1 MDLTVIILTY
11 NEERHIERALS
22 SVSAIASQV
31 FIVDSGSTDR
41 TVEISE
47 KLGAFI
53 FNNKFINQAKQ
64 FEWALENTP
73 ITTGWVMRLDADEII
88 ESDLVEEIKLKLPI
102 LPPSIAGITLNRKH
116 IFMGRW
122 VRHGGRYPLHMLRI
136 WRHGQGRI
144 EDRWMDEHIIIRNGK
159 TTSFN
164 GGFVDHNLSDLT
176 AFIDKHNKYATREAI
191 DVINQKLNLFPRD
204 RVLNI
209 ESASF
214 QAAFKRWAKEHIYNQ
229 LPFSISATF
238 YFLWRYIFQLGFL
251 DGCPG
256 LIYHFLQGWWYRFLV
271 GAKVVE
277 LSQAIDH
284 LDSKVEICAELS
296 RLTGNKLRA
305 EEG

>member
-102 LPPSIAGITLNRKH
+102 LPPSIAGITLNPAR
-116 IFMGRW
+116 
-122 VRHGGRYPLHMLRI
+122 
-136 WRHGQGRI
+136 
-144 EDRWMDEHIIIRNGK
+144 
-159 TTSFN
+159 
-164 GGFVDHNLSDLT
+164 
-176 AFIDKHNKYATREAI
+176 AI
-191 DVINQKLNLFPRD
+191 
-204 RVLNI
+204 
-209 ESASF
+209 
-214 QAAFKRWAKEHIYNQ
+214 
-229 LPFSISATF
+229 
-238 YFLWRYIFQLGFL
+238 YFLLLECLWCLAL
-251 DGCPG
+251 
-256 LIYHFLQGWWYRFLV
+256 
-271 GAKVVE
+271 
-277 LSQAIDH
+277 
-284 LDSKVEICAELS
+284 
-296 RLTGNKLRA
+296 
-305 EEG
+305 